1 MAKGE
6 NTSTF
11 GRRRPPSPQATRLM
25 LFSVIASIGLAAILG
40 YVFLPTLLYYEQL
53 PKGPN
58 YELAAFQVGSS
69 FRIVIVGASL
79 PGELGDFEV
88 LLAVDSENHTFGP
101 LPEGIEDLVSFFD
114 NDNGILDVGDY
125 FLVEFESGKT
135 YRLLILPVDRTRDE
149 GVGFTKWPA

>member
-1 MAKGE
+1 
-6 NTSTF
+6 
-11 GRRRPPSPQATRLM
+11 M
-25 LFSVIASIGLAAILG
+25 LFSLIASIGLAAILA
-40 YVFLPTLLYYEQL
+40 YVFLPTLFYYEQL
-53 PKGPN
+53 PKGPQ
-58 YELAAFQVGSS
+58 YELAAFQDGSS

-101 LPEGIEDLVSFFD
+101 LPEGIDDLVTFFD
-114 NDNGILDVGDY
+114 DDGNGILDVGDY
-125 FLVEFESGKT
+125 FLVEFESGNK